1 MDKVYIAI
9 DLKSFYAS
17 VECVERGLDP
27 LNTNLVVAD
36 ETKSEKTVCLAVTPS
51 LKRYGIS
58 GRARLFEVIEK
69 VKEINRKRKREI
81 GSREFKGSSYISEET
96 EQDPFLSVDYIA
108 APPRM
113 ALYMEYSARI
123 YGIYLNYVS
132 FEDIHVYSVDEVFI
146 DITNYLK
153 TYKMTPREL
162 VRVMVSDVKKQT
174 GITATAGIGS
184 NMYLCKIAMDI
195 VAKHMAADEDGVR
208 IAELDEMSYRRLLW
222 KHQPLTDFWR
232 VGKGYSDRLERY
244 GMYTMGDVA
253 LCSISNEDLLYKLF
267 GVNAELLIDHAWGYE
282 SCEIKDIKSYKPSS
296 SSICMGQVLTCPYS
310 YEKARII
317 VKEMADQLAMDLFSK
332 GLVSDHLVMSV
343 GYDVEN
349 LKDARKKENLK
360 GRICLDRYGREIPE
374 HAHGSV
380 NLSEYTSSAKH
391 ITQGLLSIFERIT
404 NKDLTIRRINVTA
417 SRVKTEEGEK
427 NEQSL
432 QLDLFT
438 DYEDVLREQ
447 NRKREALQKERRIQK
462 TVLEIKRKY
471 GKNSILKG
479 INFLEGAT
487 TRERNAQ
494 IGGHKA

>member
-208 IAELDEMSYRRLLW
+208 IAELDEMSNRRLLW

-380 NLSEYTSSAKH
+380 NLS
-391 ITQGLLSIFERIT
+391 
-404 NKDLTIRRINVTA
+404 
-417 SRVKTEEGEK
+417 
-427 NEQSL
+427 
-432 QLDLFT
+432 
-438 DYEDVLREQ
+438 
-447 NRKREALQKERRIQK
+447 
-462 TVLEIKRKY
+462 
-471 GKNSILKG
+471 
-479 INFLEGAT
+479 
-487 TRERNAQ
+487 
-494 IGGHKA
+494 

>member
-349 LKDARKKENLK
+349 LKDTRKKENLK

-380 NLSEYTSSAKH
+380 NLSEYTSSTKH

-404 NKDLTIRRINVTA
+404 NKDLTIRRINITA